1 MKDNLSIRSYSTKPT
16 RHSHDFFQLVMPLR
30 GVISIRVEQFRGNVA
45 PGECVVVRKT
55 EEHMF
60 TANAQAK
67 FVVADLQELPANV
80 AACQGVVFAI
90 NASMSRY
97 LAFVEQQLELQ
108 INAPLET
115 SMVETFYLLLSEQ
128 TLLPKLDSRIANA
141 MMFIEKHL
149 DEKLTI
155 SQLASVAC
163 LSDTQFKLL
172 FKQHTGLTA
181 MSYITKLRMEKA
193 QALLTHTDY
202 SLQHIGERVGFAELS
217 TFSRKFSRYF
227 GLSPTQFKQ

>member
-1 MKDNLSIRSYSTKPT
+1 
-16 RHSHDFFQLVMPLR
+16 
-30 GVISIRVEQFRGNVA
+30 
-45 PGECVVVRKT
+45 
-55 EEHMF
+55 
-60 TANAQAK
+60 
-67 FVVADLQELPANV
+67 
-80 AACQGVVFAI
+80 
-90 NASMSRY
+90 
-97 LAFVEQQLELQ
+97 
-108 INAPLET
+108 
-115 SMVETFYLLLSEQ
+115 
-128 TLLPKLDSRIANA
+128 
-141 MMFIEKHL
+141 MFIEKHL